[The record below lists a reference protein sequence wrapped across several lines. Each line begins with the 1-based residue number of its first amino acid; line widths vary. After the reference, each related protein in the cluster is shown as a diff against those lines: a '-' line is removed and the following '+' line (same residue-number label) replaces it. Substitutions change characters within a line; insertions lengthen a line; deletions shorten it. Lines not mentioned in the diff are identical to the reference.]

1 MYGRGGVRLTLSF
14 FLECHL
20 FDLWRGTDTHTV
32 LPNTKYV
39 YAPDTFSHGSGYMG
53 TWRSELLNSFHVV
66 KAFLGD
72 SFRKYAFVDVGCGK
86 GKALLVW
93 KEELDK
99 LKIESVVAGIEY
111 YDPLAEIA
119 RRNYQ
124 KLFANGNYIYTDE
137 ATKFNYRQFGDRL
150 IIHIFNPFDD
160 LILRKF
166 LAGLAG
172 LNTIIIYL
180 NPVHKDVILEFG
192 YDVIYEKRGWNLAT
206 WTVIFASKYLQP

>member
-1 MYGRGGVRLTLSF
+1 M
-14 FLECHL
+14 
-20 FDLWRGTDTHTV
+20 
-32 LPNTKYV
+32 
-39 YAPDTFSHGSGYMG
+39 
-53 TWRSELLNSFHVV
+53 LNSFRVV

-72 SFRKYAFVDVGCGK
+72 SLRKYAFVDVGCGK

-124 KLFANGNYIYTDE
+124 KLFANGSYIYTDE

-166 LAGLAG
+166 LAGLVG
-172 LNTIIIYL
+172 LNAIIIYL

-206 WTVIFASKYLQP
+206 WTVIFASRNLPT